1 MVPTDRISLPRLE
14 REFRSLRKFARCKNY
29 VIAVLGTSG
38 TRKLASARSMLGGS
52 HRIRENAMYVSNI
65 RRIIFSAGL
74 IAGAG
79 LAGTAVAADIYDA
92 AVAHAGR
99 DADDLKRD
107 PVDHPAQ
114 VLRAAGI
121 RPGMK
126 VADFFAAD
134 GYFSELLSY
143 VVGPKGH
150 VLLINNPPYDRF
162 AKDAWKER
170 IEKHHLTNVEH
181 RSVDPANMQLDA
193 ASLDA
198 VIMIKVYHDLYWVA
212 PENGWPKVDASSV
225 LAQLSKALKPGGI
238 LLVVD
243 HSAKAGTG
251 SADAGSLH
259 RIDEAY
265 MSKDFEAHG
274 FKFDHKAD
282 FLRRADDPRDQVS
295 YKEPIL
301 GKTDRFVYVF
311 RRTG

>member
-1 MVPTDRISLPRLE
+1 M
-14 REFRSLRKFARCKNY
+14 
-29 VIAVLGTSG
+29 
-38 TRKLASARSMLGGS
+38 
-52 HRIRENAMYVSNI
+52 NASNI
-65 RRIIFSAGL
+65 RCIIFSAGL
-74 IAGAG
+74 VAG
-79 LAGTAVAADIYDA
+79 LGLSGAAGAADIYDA

-114 VLRAAGI
+114 VLRAAGV
-121 RPGMK
+121 RPGMN

-134 GYFSELLSY
+134 GYYSELLSY

-150 VLLINNPPYDRF
+150 VLLINNPPYDKF

-170 IEKHHLTNVEH
+170 IATHHLTNVEH
-181 RSVDPANMQLDA
+181 RSVDPANMQLGT

-198 VIMIKVYHDLYWVA
+198 VIMVKVYHDLYWVA
-212 PENGWPKVDASSV
+212 PENGWPKVDAGPV
-225 LAQLSKALKPGGI
+225 LDQLGQALKPGGI

-265 MSKDFEAHG
+265 MRKDFESHG

-282 FLRRADDPRDQVS
+282 FLRRADDKRDQVS
-295 YKEPIL
+295 YKEPII

-311 RRTG
+311 RKGG